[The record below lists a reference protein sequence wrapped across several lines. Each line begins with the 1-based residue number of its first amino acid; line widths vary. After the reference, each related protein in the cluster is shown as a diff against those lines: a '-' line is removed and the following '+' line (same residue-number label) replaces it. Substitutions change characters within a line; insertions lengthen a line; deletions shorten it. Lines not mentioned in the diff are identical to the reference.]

1 MHDIPLPDVIS
12 ILYSYYYSHWD
23 DGVYPDIADDDDHQ
37 GQEED
42 LRSDQRVIHT
52 VPGVRGHPQQC
63 KLRHAGPILESDI
76 SFLR

>member
-12 ILYSYYYSHWD
+12 ILYSYSYSHWD

-42 LRSDQRVIHT
+42 LRSDQGVIHT
-52 VPGVRGHPQQC
+52 VPGVRRHPQQRQLC
-63 KLRHAGPILESDI
+63 DAGPILESDVPL
-76 SFLR
+76 LR